1 MDMPVELAPHIVVD
15 PDVRFGKP
23 IIQGT
28 RVPVE
33 IVLAKLSG
41 GMTVEQVCEEYE
53 ITVNDVQAA
62 FAYAAQVIARE
73 EIQLVA

>member
-1 MDMPVELAPHIVVD
+1 MPVELAPHIVVD

>member
-1 MDMPVELAPHIVVD
+1 VVD